1 MHVSLA
7 SSRICSLNRNSKYT
21 LKGFY
26 IYRNGNGNYRLY
38 KNPIFLWV
46 TAREVADAI
55 CSKIL
60 NNNVILNLYA
70 FSKISLYEPDSHKS
84 VLARSK
90 ASLRRKYQL
99 LDWVRSMNQCQKEG
113 QDSIAIH
120 FWHTYEFPG
129 ITLLLIFMRFQL
141 YSNSMLFWSFTVSL
155 LLFNLLNKISS
166 CHKTCEIDVD
176 QGRHSCTSLTW
187 SVNGN
192 LWCPFE

>member
-21 LKGFY
+21 FKGFY

-70 FSKISLYEPDSHKS
+70 FTKISLYEPDSRKS

-113 QDSIAIH
+113 QDSIAIN
-120 FWHTYEFPG
+120 FWHTYRFPG

-141 YSNSMLFWSFTVSL
+141 YSNSMLFSRFTVSAMRR
-155 LLFNLLNKISS
+155 S
-166 CHKTCEIDVD
+166 CD
-176 QGRHSCTSLTW
+176 SAFS
-187 SVNGN
+187 
-192 LWCPFE
+192 